1 MSDIIGIASNAV
13 ASYQRAL
20 GTVSNN
26 IANVNTE
33 GYSRQEVV
41 LKDTAPRK
49 AANMFFGTGV
59 ALQSVKRQFDAF
71 AESNL
76 RNSTSDLSSQEPMV
90 NYTKRVI
97 DIMGDKSVGLSSA
110 LDDFFSAANALSAD
124 PASSVL
130 RSSFLRGA
138 EGVSSRFAELS
149 GQLNLVGTETN
160 QALESTTKQVN
171 TLTTQ
176 LALVNQNMAG
186 SSYEDGQSSEILD
199 RRDLILRQLS
209 NLVRIKATFNN
220 NGSVDV
226 AIGSTATQGV
236 VVSGVKSRP
245 IGIDTSVPGKLEL
258 LLDPYGDSES
268 LASASGG
275 QLGGLQTFISQVLEP
290 AQKSLNFLAKTL
302 VHETNL
308 IQTNGIDGYG
318 QTGQELFALD
328 PRIKDEAAAIKVSL
342 NDAMRVATA
351 AQFRATENQANSSN
365 TRVSVSF
372 TPSPTPLGISNTNLV
387 NNPNPTAGVTIKVDG
402 ARVIAP
408 VTTLA
413 AGVKATFYLD
423 DAKPGQQLQVLTRD
437 GRQLLGKTLSETEK
451 FQMLNAENGFVPNS
465 IYSDAYLNKSGAD
478 GYRGMNIFYGAKAE
492 VRYAQVFDR
501 NGIAAP
507 PTAEPAVLQT
517 SRITDNPAGTQIEG
531 GAIQLNGIA
540 LPALETQKNT
550 PLSPKDVAQWIN
562 GTSKIDITEPKF
574 NGVALSLGGVA
585 LSVQNLKPN
594 QNNLVTLASDLQT
607 QLRLLDGTK
616 NITVSVSS
624 NGTDLKIVDALGR
637 SLSKVILTPEIDKT
651 SVSGNVYTLG
661 DTTNVV
667 TNPNAVKFAIAIDG
681 AGKNI
686 DLTARLIASGVDL
699 TLVTADEIKTAMQ
712 NELQSQFDPSITVDA
727 GGASEAF
734 VVSDALGRG
743 IYLSQGLGTG
753 ALFGLDKTSVTGSVT
768 NLDDS
773 TNILDNPGAVKFAI
787 AVDGGA
793 IKNIDL
799 TTLLT
804 TYGADPTQ
812 VTADDIRNALQ
823 DELQAQYDSNINVEA
838 GGAGQAFVITD
849 ALGRSM
855 DVTQGLGNGA
865 IFGTPTNGSI
875 GLSVVGASKN
885 NLATGGNVYV
895 NSSFT
900 SQTNVRAEVYNDI
913 RVPSQQIDFKRPL
926 RINNQ
931 LVPSVY
937 RDVTS
942 LVAAI
947 NSTPNIGV
955 TASIQQGDLVITA
968 GRDGFNNGTPIVI
981 NLTPTVKGDGNALG
995 LSPTTY
1001 NGQVRMVQVV
1011 RDLSIPSTNI
1021 DFTKK
1026 LEINGVTISTKG
1038 LTTVQQLAD
1047 QINAPGQAQSQ
1058 SVVYAGADPVEGDTF
1073 SIALNG
1079 TTFTYTANTDDGL
1092 TSQAVRDGLVSQI
1105 NANKSLGMTATTT
1118 ANSGE
1123 IVLTSDS
1130 SGNTF
1135 TLENLQ
1141 SNPNTTATVST
1152 IVPKS
1157 QSLVFAGTNPAAGD
1171 TFSVALNGT
1180 TYTYTANTTDG
1191 LTNKAIR
1198 ESLIALVNA
1207 DDTLPVTASV
1217 GTNNGEMVLTSIAE
1231 GLPFTFSNS
1240 QNSATTTVSAAT
1252 ALKPSPNVK
1261 ASIGFYGDLILSTI
1275 DASGESAIS
1284 IGPRKNP
1291 DGTFEENALGLEP
1304 IDYTVEER
1312 LKMQLAADPSKS
1324 SIRLSFGTY
1333 GDPPKTGSPSD
1344 LTKAGLRTGAYIEG
1358 GSQDDLLVFVSGQGK
1373 STVAASY
1380 TGEPLNM
1387 RDNLRGQ
1394 SLLLNFTASDRYTI
1408 TDAKTGTQ
1416 LADRHYDTAQLE
1428 PLITFEGLLIKLS
1441 HAPSVGDSFEVD
1453 GNHDGL
1459 GNNSNMLDMVDLS
1472 KKPVIEGKSLANTYI
1487 DQINNVGNL
1496 AQQATITQQALT
1508 VVHDQS
1514 VAARDKVSGV
1524 NLDEEAASLIR
1535 YQQAYQA
1542 SAKALQISGT
1552 LFDAIVQIR

>member
-1 MSDIIGIASNAV
+1 MTDIIGIASNAV
-13 ASYQRAL
+13 SAYQRAL

-33 GYSRQEVV
+33 GYSRQDVV
-41 LKDTAPRK
+41 LKDTSPSK

-59 ALQSVKRQFDAF
+59 ALEAVKRQFDAF

-76 RNSTSDLSSQEPMV
+76 RNSTSDLSSQKPMV
-90 NYTKRVI
+90 DYAKRVM

-110 LDDFFSAANALSAD
+110 LDDFFGAANALSAD

-149 GQLNLVGTETN
+149 GQLDLVGTETN
-160 QALESTTKQVN
+160 QALESTTKQIN
-171 TLTTQ
+171 TLTSQ
-176 LALVNQNMAG
+176 LALVNQNMA
-186 SSYEDGQSSEILD
+186 SSGTEDGQSAEILD

-209 NLVRIKATFNN
+209 DLVRIKPTFNT
-220 NGSVDV
+220 NGSVTV
-226 AIGSTATQGV
+226 ALGSTATQGLV
-236 VVSGVKSRP
+236 VQGMKSRP
-245 IGIDTSVPGKLEL
+245 IGIDSSVLGKSEL
-258 LLDPYGDSES
+258 VLDPYGNSES

-275 QLGGLQTFISQVLEP
+275 QLGGLQTFMSQVLEP

-302 VHETNL
+302 VNETNQ
-308 IQTNGIDGYG
+308 IQSNGIDGYG
-318 QTGQELFALD
+318 QTGQNLFVLD
-328 PRIKDEAAAIKVSL
+328 PKIKEEAAAIKVSL

-372 TPSPTPLGISNTNLV
+372 TPSPIPLGISNTNLV

-507 PTAEPAVLQT
+507 PTAEPAVLET

-531 GAIQLNGIA
+531 GAIQLNGVA
-540 LPALETQKNT
+540 LPSLETQKNT
-550 PLSPKDVAQWIN
+550 PLSPRDVAQWIN

-585 LSVQNLKPN
+585 LSVQNLNPIP
-594 QNNLVTLASDLQT
+594 NNLITLASDLQT

-616 NITVSVSS
+616 NITVSVAS

-637 SLSKVILTPEIDKT
+637 SLSKVVLTPKIDKT
-651 SVSGNVYTLG
+651 SVSGSVYTLG

-667 TNPNAVKFAIAIDG
+667 TNPNAIKFAIAIDG
-681 AGKNI
+681 VTKNI
-686 DLTARLIASGVDL
+686 DLSARLIASGVDL
-699 TLVTADEIKTAMQ
+699 TQVTANEIKTAME
-712 NELQSQFDPSITVDA
+712 NELQAQFDPSITVDA

-734 VVSDALGRG
+734 VVSDALGRS
-743 IYLSQGLGTG
+743 INLSQGLGNG

-768 NLDDS
+768 DLGDS
-773 TNILDNPGAVKFAI
+773 TNIVANPGSVKFAI
-787 AVDGGA
+787 SLDGGA
-793 IKNIDL
+793 IKDIDL
-799 TTLLT
+799 TTRLAS
-804 TYGADPTQ
+804 YGVNPTQ
-812 VTADDIRNALQ
+812 VTADDIKNALQ
-823 DELQAQYDSNINVEA
+823 DELQAQYDANINVEA
-838 GGAGQAFVITD
+838 GGAGQAFLVTD
-849 ALGRSM
+849 ILGRSM
-855 DVTQGLGNGA
+855 AVTQGLGNGA
-865 IFGTPTNGSI
+865 IFGTPITGKI
-875 GLSVVGASKN
+875 GIAVGNQLQN
-885 NLATGGNVYV
+885 NLSTGGNVYV
-895 NSSFT
+895 NSSLT
-900 SQTNVRAEVYNDI
+900 SQTNVRAEAYNDI
-913 RVPSQQIDFKRPL
+913 RVPSQQIDFNRPL
-926 RINNQ
+926 SINNQ
-931 LVPSVY
+931 LVPAGY
-937 RDVTS
+937 KDVTS

-947 NSTPNIGV
+947 NGTHNIGV
-955 TASIQQGDLVITA
+955 TASIQQGDLVISA
-968 GRDGFNNGTPIVI
+968 GRDGLNNGSPIII
-981 NLTPTVKGDGNALG
+981 NPTLTIKGDGNALG
-995 LSPTTY
+995 LTPTTY

-1047 QINAPGQAQSQ
+1047 QINAPGEFQSQ
-1058 SVVYAGADPVEGDTF
+1058 SIVYAGADPLAGDTF
-1073 SIALNG
+1073 SISLNG
-1079 TTFTYTANTDDGL
+1079 VTFNYTANTDDGL
-1092 TSQAVRDGLVSQI
+1092 TTQAVRDGLVSQI
-1105 NANKSLGMTATTT
+1105 NSNTSLGVTATTSS
-1118 ANSGE
+1118 NSGE
-1123 IVLTSDS
+1123 ILLTSNS
-1130 SGNTF
+1130 SGSAF
-1135 TLENLQ
+1135 TLENSQ
-1141 SNPNTTATVST
+1141 SNSNTTATVSSV
-1152 IVPKS
+1152 VPKS
-1157 QSLVFAGTNPAAGD
+1157 QSLVFSGADPTAGD
-1171 TFSVALNGT
+1171 TFAVALNGT
-1180 TYTYTANTTDG
+1180 TYTYTANTVDG
-1191 LTNKAIR
+1191 LTNQAVR
-1198 ESLIALVNA
+1198 DGLIALVNA
-1207 DDTLPVTASV
+1207 DSKLPITASI
-1217 GTNNGEMVLTSIAE
+1217 GTKNGEMVLTSKSA
-1231 GLPFTFSNS
+1231 GLPFSFSNS
-1240 QNSATTTVSAAT
+1240 QSNATTIVT
-1252 ALKPSPNVK
+1252 ASTQLKPSPNIK

-1275 DASGESAIS
+1275 DASGQSAIS
-1284 IGPRKNP
+1284 IGPHKNP

-1358 GSQDDLLVFVSGQGK
+1358 GSKDDLLVFVSGQGK

-1394 SLLLNFTASDRYTI
+1394 SLVLNFTAPDRYTI

-1428 PLITFEGLLIKLS
+1428 PLISFEGLQIKLS

-1459 GNNSNMLDMVDLS
+1459 GNNINMLDMVDLS